1 MGERRIGGCGD
12 TIAAKQ
18 RRALPMYATLKQLSR
33 QVGHFRS
40 NRSAPH
46 SCYPNNIR
54 RPKTRQNAFLSDFCN
69 PKFAYIKT
77 FPYLC
82 NRNNLSYIL
91 YKQDLYKLYDNL
103 ILYITMSKATT
114 STLLPRRAKQ
124 NLATV
129 GEQIRC
135 ARLRRNLTIEQ
146 IAERAGCSQPT
157 VIRVEKGNPSVAMGT
172 YLRVLYAIGIDQ
184 DILLLAQNDPLGRT
198 LQDLNLPHRRRA
210 TTKKETQA

>member
-1 MGERRIGGCGD
+1 
-12 TIAAKQ
+12 
-18 RRALPMYATLKQLSR
+18 
-33 QVGHFRS
+33 
-40 NRSAPH
+40 
-46 SCYPNNIR
+46 
-54 RPKTRQNAFLSDFCN
+54 
-69 PKFAYIKT
+69 
-77 FPYLC
+77 
-82 NRNNLSYIL
+82 
-91 YKQDLYKLYDNL
+91 
-103 ILYITMSKATT
+103 MSKATT

-124 NLATV
+124 NLATF

-210 TTKKETQA
+210 TAKKETQA